1 MLPRI
6 EVSGSPF
13 QIGLALGRAGRSAFM
28 AGVLGGPDWRA
39 VIDPRHALMIARIAG
54 QVQARFPAI
63 WAEVKG
69 LAEGL
74 SLPLTDVF
82 AWQCRGEVFALEAAD
97 TPAEGCTTILSRH
110 SLHHAEDGAPALA
123 GGCFLAAITPE
134 AAPGVLAFAYPGSLP
149 GNGFAVTQAGL
160 ALAVDDLRFRGLAL
174 MMARCVLM
182 RAVLGARRLADL
194 RGLLTGAA
202 CAGYHLAALSVAEGR
217 AAGFEFGAGALAE
230 ARVEAAA
237 AHANHALIHPG
248 GAQGQWI
255 SADSAARLVHAA
267 DRLRAGAA
275 PETVIAC
282 TEGGHPICK
291 PTAPGAEGTQ
301 TLALLSAHAQGR
313 DLIFAISDGAGI
325 DAVRGGWTL

>member
-6 EVSGSPF
+6 EVGGSPF
-13 QIGLALGRAGRSAFM
+13 RIGLALGRAGRSAFL
-28 AGVLGGPDWRA
+28 AEVLGGPDWRA
-39 VIDPRHALMIARIAG
+39 VTDPRHALMIARIAG

-63 WAEVKG
+63 WAEVTG

-74 SLPLTDVF
+74 ALPLTDVF

-110 SLHHAEDGAPALA
+110 ALHHAEDGAPGLA
-123 GGCFLAAITPE
+123 GGCFLAAVTPE
-134 AAPGVLAFAYPGSLP
+134 VAPGFLAFVYPGSLP
-149 GNGFAVTQAGL
+149 GNGFAITQAGL
-160 ALAVDDLRFRGLAL
+160 ALAVDDLRFRGLAP

-182 RAVLGARRLADL
+182 RAALGARRLADL

-202 CAGYHLAALSVAEGR
+202 CAGYHLAALSVAEGG

-230 ARVEAAA
+230 ARVAEAA

-255 SADSAARLVHAA
+255 SADSAARLAHAA

-275 PETVIAC
+275 PGAVIAS
-282 TEGGHPICK
+282 TDGAHPICK
-291 PTAPGAEGTQ
+291 PAAPGGEGTQ
-301 TLALLSAHAQGR
+301 TLALLSAYAEGR
-313 DLIFAISDGAGI
+313 GLVYAICDGAGRE
-325 DAVRGGWTL
+325 AARGNWSV